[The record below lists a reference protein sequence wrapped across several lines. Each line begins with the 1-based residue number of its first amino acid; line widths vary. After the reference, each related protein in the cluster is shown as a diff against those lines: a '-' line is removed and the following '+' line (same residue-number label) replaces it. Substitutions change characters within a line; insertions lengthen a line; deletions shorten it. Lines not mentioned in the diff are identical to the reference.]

1 MNPRTDDD
9 QADWQSH
16 SEGQLLSNYI
26 TLEGGFVASRD
37 AHYPYSPGADDLPA
51 QLHTVPYEEGLL
63 QPFAFE
69 EVPSF
74 GLQNDNLEVS
84 DLIQPF
90 DNTPRDFEESMHPM
104 GQHIHTSTPL

>member
-9 QADWQSH
+9 QADWQSD
-16 SEGQLLSNYI
+16 SEGQPLSNYI
-26 TLEGGFVASRD
+26 TPEGGFVASRN
-37 AHYPYSPGADDLPA
+37 AHYPYSPSADDLPV
-51 QLHTVPYEEGLL
+51 QLYTVPYEEGLL

-74 GLQNDNLEVS
+74 GLQNGNLDVS
-84 DLIQPF
+84 HPIQPF
-90 DNTPRDFEESMHPM
+90 DNTPRDFEGSMHPM